1 MYDFSMYIE
10 MPNIYICLCL
20 SIYLCLS
27 ICNHI
32 YSYVMKYVCPCSFA
46 LLIEATG
53 YEFYQEQSFKEPVER
68 DISSM

>member
-1 MYDFSMYIE
+1 
-10 MPNIYICLCL
+10 MPNIYVFVYL
-20 SIYLCLS
+20 STSVYPF
-27 ICNHI
+27 
-32 YSYVMKYVCPCSFA
+32 VMKYVCPCSFA